1 MQGRITEL
9 HRWPVKSMGG
19 EPVEGLEIDGRG
31 AAGDRA
37 HALFDEFKDAP
48 RRLTVRQVPRLLLW
62 QASYGDAAV
71 PLDDPPAPALISPDG
86 TSYRWGDPQLPG
98 ALADDL
104 GRPVTLRRDPA
115 NMQDLPDSLLV
126 TFGASHRAVE
136 EALGPLDPLRW
147 RTNIHVEAD
156 APAFAEEGWEGA
168 ELRVGGERLALLHPC
183 VRCVIPTRD
192 PQTAA
197 KKPELLR
204 WLHAERGELFGI
216 NARPLAHGRIA
227 VGDEVELVQAT

>member
-1 MQGRITEL
+1 MA
-9 HRWPVKSMGG
+9 G
-19 EPVEGLEIDGRG
+19 EPVEELEIDRRG

-37 HALFDEFKDAP
+37 HALFDTFKDAP

-62 QASYGDAAV
+62 RAAYGAAPV
-71 PLDDPPAPALISPDG
+71 PLDDPPAPTLTAPAGAAYAWD
-86 TSYRWGDPQLPG
+86 DPALPG
-98 ALADDL
+98 VLAEDL

-136 EALGPLDPLRW
+136 DALGPIDPLRW
-147 RTNIHVEAD
+147 RTNVHVEAD
-156 APAFAEEGWEGA
+156 ADAFAEERWEGA
-168 ELRVGGERLALLHPC
+168 ELRIGGARLALLHPC

-216 NARPLAHGRIA
+216 NARPLVHGRIA
-227 VGDEVELVQAT
+227 VGDQVELYAM